1 MINLPQNNIDDFW
14 KDDFLNRNLNYD
26 NQKNKTDIQIYLKN
40 FYKKCVYC
48 ETTGNLEIEH
58 YRPKGAVKE
67 FDGTKTFDILDS
79 NNKIH
84 TGYFWLKNELSNML
98 WVCRD
103 CNAGVG
109 GKHTK
114 FPIKGT
120 RIFEAQTDKTEF
132 RVNSNSF
139 LNEKALLL
147 HPLLDKPEEHLKVDF
162 NGKLLSINNSE
173 KGEMTINICNLNRF
187 SLKNEERKTIID
199 NFFKQ
204 IQELLNYILDFL
216 DTDIF
221 KVLENS
227 KIEKLVL
234 IFETFFNILKINSAW
249 DKKFSRVYYF
259 MLIDFDNFIQNS
271 EINKNLIKEE
281 KEFLTKIFNYYLK
294 KRILNF

>member
-1 MINLPQNNIDDFW
+1 
-14 KDDFLNRNLNYD
+14 
-26 NQKNKTDIQIYLKN
+26 
-40 FYKKCVYC
+40 
-48 ETTGNLEIEH
+48 
-58 YRPKGAVKE
+58 
-67 FDGTKTFDILDS
+67 
-79 NNKIH
+79 
-84 TGYFWLKNELSNML
+84 ML

-114 FPIKGT
+114 FPIRGT
-120 RIFEAQTDKTEF
+120 RVFEKQADKTEF
-132 RVNSNSF
+132 RVNSKSF

-162 NGKLLSINNSE
+162 NGKLLNINNSE

-187 SLKNEERKTIID
+187 SLKNGERKTIID

-204 IQELLNYILDFL
+204 IQEHLIKILDYFESDL
-216 DTDIF
+216 SVI
-221 KVLENS
+221 LENT

-234 IFETFFNILKINSAW
+234 IFETFFNELKINSAW

-259 MLIDFDNFIQNS
+259 MLTDFDNFIQNS

-281 KEFLTKIFNYYLK
+281 KEFLTKIFNYYIK
-294 KRILNF
+294 KNYNKI